1 MPIILLS
8 ATRNKVLILCVLSV
22 SLDDLEER
30 IVNINDYFTF
40 SLYSNVCR
48 SLFEKHKLLFSFLLC
63 ARILQNEDKIDM
75 VSEDDDLVK
84 NIMHTLIR

>member
-63 ARILQNEDKIDM
+63 ARILQNEDKIDI